1 MLHDYFADYNWIM
14 KVEAPWHP
22 ILCKLRQ
29 IALINFLFIDKLT
42 KLLNRNYWINHV
54 CYKIVQI
61 KILILRWTATYIAH

>member
-42 KLLNRNYWINHV
+42 KLLNRNY
-54 CYKIVQI
+54 
-61 KILILRWTATYIAH
+61 